1 MRVFNPMMFNVA
13 FKINVVG
20 SAGGQVRQVD
30 AEEGI
35 YHAVNMDLYF
45 TYDPNTGIF
54 SYYDTVR
61 QEPGDELTEEE
72 ARQYTLEPWD
82 NIDI

>member
-30 AEEGI
+30 AEGRI
-35 YHAVNMDLYF
+35 YHALNTDLYF
-45 TYDPNTGIF
+45 IYDPNTHKF
-54 SYYDTVR
+54 SYYDYLGDQT
-61 QEPGDELTEEE
+61 PGKELTEADVEK
-72 ARQYTLEPWD
+72 YVMEPVH
-82 NIDI
+82 IEV

>member
-20 SAGGQVRQVD
+20 SARGQVRQVE

-35 YHAVNMDLYF
+35 YHVLNTDLYF
-45 TYDPNTGIF
+45 IYDPNTGIF
-54 SYYDTVR
+54 SSYDIVN
-61 QEPGDELTEEE
+61 QIPGDEQLTEEE
-72 ARQYTLEPWD
+72 ARQYTMELVHIEV
-82 NIDI
+82 

>member
-30 AEEGI
+30 AEGGI
-35 YHAVNMDLYF
+35 YHAKGTGWYF
-45 TYDPNTGIF
+45 IYDPNTGIF
-54 SYYDTVR
+54 SYYDIVN
-61 QEPGDELTEEE
+61 QIPGAELTEEE
-72 ARQYTLEPWD
+72 ARQYTMEHWD

>member
-1 MRVFNPMMFNVA
+1 MRVFDPRMFNVA

-30 AEEGI
+30 AEGEI
-35 YHAVNMDLYF
+35 YHALNTDLYF

-54 SYYDTVR
+54 FYYDIVN
-61 QEPGDELTEEE
+61 QIPGDEQLTEQE
-72 ARQYTLEPWD
+72 ASKYIMELGHIEV
-82 NIDI
+82 